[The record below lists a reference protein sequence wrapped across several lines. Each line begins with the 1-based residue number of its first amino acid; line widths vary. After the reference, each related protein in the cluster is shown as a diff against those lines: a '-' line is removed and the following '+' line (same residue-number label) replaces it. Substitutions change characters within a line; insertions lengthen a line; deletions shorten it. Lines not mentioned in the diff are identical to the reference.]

1 MKKVLLVVPYPKN
14 EAPSQRFRF
23 EQFMSKC
30 DEFEFHHKP
39 FLDHK
44 TWAILYKEGHTFA
57 KAFGILNGFIRRF
70 FLLFSLHRYSTIFIH
85 REAAPL
91 GPPVWEFLAAKI
103 FRKSFIYD
111 FDDAIWLPNTS
122 EQNKIAALLKAHW
135 KVKHICKWAEKVS
148 CGNQYL
154 QNYAA
159 QYNSNT
165 VFLPTTIDLT
175 YHHLSSLKNKNEKPI
190 IGWTG
195 SHSTTGYLK
204 ILIPVLE
211 KIAQEFEYTFL
222 LISNQDCGF
231 SIPNKEF
238 QPWSKHNEI
247 EQLSRIDI
255 GVMPLEDTKWEHGKC
270 GFKALQYMALGI
282 PCIAS
287 AVGANKEIIQS
298 EKNGFLCQIENEWT
312 EKISFLL
319 ENEQERTNLGLK
331 GKQTIEAKYS
341 LSANYN
347 TYKKL
352 FS

>member
-1 MKKVLLVVPYPKN
+1 MIVPYPKN

-23 EQFMSKC
+23 EQFINKS
-30 DEFEFHHKP
+30 DDFEFHHKP
-39 FLDHK
+39 FLDQS
-44 TWAILYKEGHTFA
+44 TWEILYKQGHTIN
-57 KAFGILNGFIRRF
+57 KALGILKGFIRRY
-70 FLLFSLHRYSTIFIH
+70 FLLFSLHRYQTVFIH
-85 REAAPL
+85 REATPL
-91 GPPVWEFLAAKI
+91 GPPVWEFLASKV
-103 FRKSFIYD
+103 FRKKFIYD

-135 KVKHICKWAEKVS
+135 KVKHICKWAKQVS
-148 CGNQYL
+148 CGNHFL
-154 QNYAA
+154 KSYAE
-159 QYNSNT
+159 QYNSNV
-165 VFLPTTIDLT
+165 VFLPTTIDLS
-175 YHHLSSLKNKNEKPI
+175 YHSLRTEKEKNNPLI

-204 ILIPVLE
+204 MLVPVLSE
-211 KIAQEFEYTFL
+211 LAKNQVFKFL
-222 LISNQDCGF
+222 LISNQDSDF
-231 SIPNKEF
+231 DIPNKEF
-238 QPWSKHNEI
+238 IPWSKHNEI
-247 EQLSRIDI
+247 EQLARIDI

-282 PCIAS
+282 PCITS

-298 EKNGFLCQIENEWT
+298 GENGYLCTSENEWV

-319 ENEQERTNLGLK
+319 KNEPERNNIGLT
-331 GKQTIEAKYS
+331 GKTTIETRYS